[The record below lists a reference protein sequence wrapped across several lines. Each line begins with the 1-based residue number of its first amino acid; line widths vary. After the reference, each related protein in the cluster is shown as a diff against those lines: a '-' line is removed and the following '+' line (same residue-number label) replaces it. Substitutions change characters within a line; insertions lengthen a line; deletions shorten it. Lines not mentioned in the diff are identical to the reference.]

1 MWAQIA
7 GMAINALNQDQQKS
21 QQKEIDDKNAERQ
34 HVLQSRAMANQQLQ
48 GMQGSK
54 QDAYMRQ
61 QAAFDNIMQKYR
73 IGGV

>member
-48 GMQGSK
+48 DMQGSK

-61 QAAFDNIMQKYR
+61 QAVLDNIMQKYR

>member
-48 GMQGSK
+48 SMQGSK

-61 QAAFDNIMQKYR
+61 QAVLDNIMQKHR

>member
-48 GMQGSK
+48 SMQGSK

-61 QAAFDNIMQKYR
+61 QAVLDNIMQKYR